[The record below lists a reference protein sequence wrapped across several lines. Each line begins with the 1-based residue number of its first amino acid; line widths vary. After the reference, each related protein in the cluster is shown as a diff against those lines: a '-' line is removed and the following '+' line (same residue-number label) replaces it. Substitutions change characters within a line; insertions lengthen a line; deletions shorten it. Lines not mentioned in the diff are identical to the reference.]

1 MNVNEI
7 INNNL
12 LENSSEL
19 IEVLDLKIKSYKRE
33 WLDAFIFLFAMM
45 TVFIFILLIFLK
57 KERRITLAIMDDG
70 ILFVDVEDHLKINHT
85 QKIEWDDLSKFNFKI
100 TKKKLLLSSYC
111 KYNIYFEI
119 NQKKY
124 KSYDYFIIKDTKNR
138 LSREKKLIS
147 PISNETYELLAKQNI
162 N

>member
-1 MNVNEI
+1 MNLNEI

-12 LENSSEL
+12 LETSSEL

-33 WLDAFIFLFAMM
+33 WLDAFFLLFAMM
-45 TVFIFILLIFLK
+45 TVFIFYKK
-57 KERRITLAIMDDG
+57 KERRMTLAIMDDG
-70 ILFVDVEDHLKINHT
+70 ILFIDVEDHLKINHT

-138 LSREKKLIS
+138 LSREKNLIS